1 MNLKVL
7 GSGSS
12 GNCYILENE
21 TEALIIEAGVPFKD
35 AKVALNFNV
44 RKIKAV
50 IISHEHGDHAK
61 YVAEYMKA
69 GIPVYSAFET
79 QTALEIITGERT
91 KAIPPLQN
99 TWVGNFKVIPFNVPH
114 DADIECYGYLIE
126 HEEIGKLLF
135 LTDLEYCKYNFRKQ
149 NINHILIEAN
159 YSDDLIDNEA
169 SNREHVLRGHMSLKT
184 ATDFISTNDNPT
196 LLNVVLIHLSDK
208 NADSAQ
214 FQQKIKE
221 TIKYGANVCVAEKGL
236 EVDLNLCPF

>member
-1 MNLKVL
+1 MR
-7 GSGSS
+7 
-12 GNCYILENE
+12 
-21 TEALIIEAGVPFKD
+21 AGF
-35 AKVALNFNV
+35 
-44 RKIKAV
+44 
-50 IISHEHGDHAK
+50 
-61 YVAEYMKA
+61 
-69 GIPVYSAFET
+69 PVCTAFET
-79 QTALEIITGERT
+79 QSALEIITGERT
-91 KAIPPLQN
+91 RAIEPKKRFRL
-99 TWVGNFKVIPFNVPH
+99 GNFTITPFNVPH

-126 HEEIGKLLF
+126 HKEMGKLLF

-221 TIKYGANVCVAEKGL
+221 TIKYGADCYIAEKGL